1 MKQIYYMFLLLIFL
15 FGCSKLVDDNVI
27 PPFETPEDLVYSMVE
42 GAIKNQETIVFE
54 RIEILL
60 SKELEIEEYVY
71 IIYNHDEVEHT
82 YALSLVNCE
91 TIGQDDCLVETL
103 EEFSPQLIQSKDYV
117 AFSLPLKAKD
127 SEGISKISFELKDE
141 EGSTYIESLI
151 VEII

>member
-60 SKELEIEEYVY
+60 SKESPD
-71 IIYNHDEVEHT
+71 N
-82 YALSLVNCE
+82 NCLLISPSV
-91 TIGQDDCLVETL
+91 TRPSTL
-103 EEFSPQLIQSKDYV
+103 
-117 AFSLPLKAKD
+117 
-127 SEGISKISFELKDE
+127 
-141 EGSTYIESLI
+141 
-151 VEII
+151 